1 MGTETEET
9 RYFKEAF
16 KNEIHRVKI
25 MGGAYSSEYKKEL
38 ESLKSAMAPVKVD
51 AYDMAMCFQ
60 TLRMAYVALYTN
72 E

>member
-9 RYFKEAF
+9 RYFKEALE
-16 KNEIHRVKI
+16 NEIHKIKI
-25 MGGAYSSEYKKEL
+25 MSGDGSAEYRKEL
-38 ESLKSAMAPVKVD
+38 ESLKSAMAPAKVD